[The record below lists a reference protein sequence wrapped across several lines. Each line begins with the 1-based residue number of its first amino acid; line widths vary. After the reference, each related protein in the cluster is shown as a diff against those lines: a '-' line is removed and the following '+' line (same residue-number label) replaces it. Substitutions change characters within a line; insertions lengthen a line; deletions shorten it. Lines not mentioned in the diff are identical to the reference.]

1 MFREAFPER
10 LKNARKT
17 AGYTQKEV
25 EQETGI
31 ERSRL
36 SYYENG
42 KREPDI
48 ETLGELAT
56 LYEVSTDWLLGIT
69 QKSNKEKTK

>member
-1 MFREAFPER
+1 MFRESFPGR
-10 LKNARKT
+10 LKNARIK

-25 EQETGI
+25 QEETGI
-31 ERSRL
+31 ERSRI

-56 LYEVSTDWLLGIT
+56 LYGVSTDWLLGIT
-69 QKSNKEKTK
+69 PKSNKENN

>member
-1 MFREAFPER
+1 MFREAFPGR
-10 LKNARKT
+10 LKNARIK
-17 AGYTQKEV
+17 AGFTQKEV
-25 EQETGI
+25 EEETGI
-31 ERSRL
+31 EQSRI

-56 LYEVSTDWLLGIT
+56 LYNVSTDWLLSIV
-69 QKSNKEKTK
+69 QKQKE